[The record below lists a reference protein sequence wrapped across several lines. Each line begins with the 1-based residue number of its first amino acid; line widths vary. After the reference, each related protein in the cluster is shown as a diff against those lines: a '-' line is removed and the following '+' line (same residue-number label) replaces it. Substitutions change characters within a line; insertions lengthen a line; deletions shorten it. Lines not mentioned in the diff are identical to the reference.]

1 MDQKFFE
8 WMNAFSRKK
17 LLKHS
22 HGVTQATYTVTQ
34 ERDKRRYTL
43 RQEGASKH
51 KILAMWSG
59 KDAAV
64 A

>member
-22 HGVTQATYTVTQ
+22 HGVTQATYTITQ
-34 ERDKRRYTL
+34 ERDKRRYEDKT
-43 RQEGASKH
+43 
-51 KILAMWSG
+51 
-59 KDAAV
+59 
-64 A
+64 

>member
-34 ERDKRRYTL
+34 ERDKRRY
-43 RQEGASKH
+43 ASRFRND
-51 KILAMWSG
+51 LVRG
-59 KDAAV
+59 
-64 A
+64 

>member
-34 ERDKRRYTL
+34 ERDKRRYNSIF
-43 RQEGASKH
+43 A
-51 KILAMWSG
+51 ILVPLSN
-59 KDAAV
+59 KRPDIYLF
-64 A
+64 

>member
-1 MDQKFFE
+1 MDQNFFE

-34 ERDKRRYTL
+34 ERDKRRYL
-43 RQEGASKH
+43 YFFQQRANC
-51 KILAMWSG
+51 A
-59 KDAAV
+59 
-64 A
+64 